1 MALWATNHL
10 ACFSLVKHL
19 NELCSMCAKIVV
31 PTLSDI
37 FRELKITEVAPSS
50 SKIFDNV
57 LIKFTP
63 HSTQFGTTI
72 SKVCL
77 ISNFPNWLNIVP
89 NSFQVWLV
97 QLAVK
102 IRPLCQKN
110 HFGLEI
116 AGYNYYWISFSV
128 TNILYYTV
136 IQYIFYFIVNYFLDW
151 TVTVVTVGYQ
161 WGNKKVNYTTCSPY
175 VQCVIYF

>member
-161 WGNKKVNYTTCSPY
+161 
-175 VQCVIYF
+175 